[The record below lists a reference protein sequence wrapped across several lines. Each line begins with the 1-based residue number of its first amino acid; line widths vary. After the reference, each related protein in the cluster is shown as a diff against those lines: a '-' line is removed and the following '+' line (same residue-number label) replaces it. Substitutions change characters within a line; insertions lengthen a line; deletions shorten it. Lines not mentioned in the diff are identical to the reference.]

1 MNDVVIRALAYNKS
15 VRVYAVSTK
24 NVLNEIGDRLSYY
37 PSALDALGRVLSM
50 GAMMGSMLKLDETV
64 TIKVEGDGP
73 IGRII
78 VDSDAHGHIRGY
90 AENPHCHFEY
100 SDARLN
106 AKQTIGTTGFIN
118 VIKDLKLKE
127 PFIGSTP
134 IISGE
139 MAEDFAYYFNV
150 SEQVPS
156 AVGLGV
162 LVNEDSKAVA
172 SGGFIIQLLPDTPEE
187 DIEKIEKK
195 LTIIPTVSEM
205 LSSGYE
211 PKDIIYNIVDDVEIL
226 DEVSLEF
233 RCTCSKERF
242 ANGIFSLGADEIKE
256 MIDENKP
263 QETVCHFCG
272 NKYVFDKSDLED
284 IYKLALEKGKTK

>member
-1 MNDVVIRALAYNKS
+1 MNDVVIRALAYDKS

-187 DIEKIEKK
+187 VIEKIEKK
-195 LTIIPTVSEM
+195 LAIIPTVSA
-205 LSSGYE
+205 
-211 PKDIIYNIVDDVEIL
+211 IILII
-226 DEVSLEF
+226 
-233 RCTCSKERF
+233 
-242 ANGIFSLGADEIKE
+242 
-256 MIDENKP
+256 
-263 QETVCHFCG
+263 HF
-272 NKYVFDKSDLED
+272 
-284 IYKLALEKGKTK
+284 T

>member
-139 MAEDFAYYFNV
+139 MAEDFAYYFNDW
-150 SEQVPS
+150 SR
-156 AVGLGV
+156 A
-162 LVNEDSKAVA
+162 
-172 SGGFIIQLLPDTPEE
+172 
-187 DIEKIEKK
+187 
-195 LTIIPTVSEM
+195 
-205 LSSGYE
+205 
-211 PKDIIYNIVDDVEIL
+211 
-226 DEVSLEF
+226 
-233 RCTCSKERF
+233 
-242 ANGIFSLGADEIKE
+242 
-256 MIDENKP
+256 
-263 QETVCHFCG
+263 
-272 NKYVFDKSDLED
+272 
-284 IYKLALEKGKTK
+284 YK